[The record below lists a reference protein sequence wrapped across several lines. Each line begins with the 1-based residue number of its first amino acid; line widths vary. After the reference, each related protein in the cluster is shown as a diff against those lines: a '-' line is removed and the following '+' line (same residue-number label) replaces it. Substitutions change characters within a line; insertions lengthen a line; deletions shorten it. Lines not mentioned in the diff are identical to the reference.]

1 MTASVVTDEAR
12 RRARHALAVAELKRF
27 TASELGQLHGQAL
40 SKTVPF
46 ATIARRLR
54 WLADEV
60 ERRDTIISEI

>member
-1 MTASVVTDEAR
+1 MTGSVVTEDAR

-27 TASELGQLHGQAL
+27 TAAELGQLHGQAL

-60 ERRDTIISEI
+60 ERRDDAIGEL